1 MELRATLLENHARN
15 ARNVRARAPHPNL
28 ARNSP
33 RSVFNTAHKRCNS
46 NDHILK
52 FERFTWKLRATLLGN
67 HARNA
72 RNARTRARTRDA
84 ATSAHQWAA
93 PRPLAAPRTT
103 RPTHNPPHAHWPP
116 HAQPAPRTT
125 RPTHTA
131 RPTPTARATHT
142 AHAHRAPASSHGDM
156 GRGRGQVRD

>member
-1 MELRATLLENHARN
+1 MNHARN
-15 ARNVRARAPHPNL
+15 ARAPARNARNARARAPYPNL

-72 RNARTRARTRDA
+72 HNTRNARNARTRARARA
-84 ATSAHQWAA
+84 RARRIHIRTSTG
-93 PRPLAAPRTT
+93 R
-103 RPTHNPPHAHWPP
+103 PPH
-116 HAQPAPRTT
+116 TT

-131 RPTPTARATHT
+131 R
-142 AHAHRAPASSHGDM
+142 AHRKSPGLVP
-156 GRGRGQVRD
+156 RGYGTRPGPGQRLSAGALTP

>member
-1 MELRATLLENHARN
+1 MELRATLLGNHARN
-15 ARNVRARAPHPNL
+15 ARARAPYPNL

-72 RNARTRARTRDA
+72 RNARTRTRARNVRA
-84 ATSAHQWAA
+84 RARRIHIRTS
-93 PRPLAAPRTT
+93 TG
-103 RPTHNPPHAHWPP
+103 RPTH
-116 HAQPAPRTT
+116 TD

-131 RPTPTARATHT
+131 R
-142 AHAHRAPASSHGDM
+142 AHRKSPGLVP
-156 GRGRGQVRD
+156 RGYGTRPGPGQRLSAGALTP